1 MGDDAPL
8 LIHATAVAL
17 GPRAVLIRGASGA
30 GKSALGLQL
39 MAHGAELVADDRT
52 ELRAEGGRVIVR
64 APAAI
69 AGLIE
74 ARGMGILRAVPRGQ
88 AAVALVVDL
97 DRVAGDRMPQVRK
110 TSLLGI
116 DLPLFH
122 SINGPHF
129 AAAILQYL
137 RCDQGEAT

>member
-1 MGDDAPL
+1 MGNDTPL
-8 LIHATAVAL
+8 LVHATTVAV
-17 GPRAVLIRGASGA
+17 GPRAVLILGASGS

-39 MAHGAELVADDRT
+39 MAHGADLVADDRT
-52 ELRAEGGRVIVR
+52 ELRAEGGRVIAR
-64 APAAI
+64 APDAI

-88 AAVALVVDL
+88 AEVTLVVDL
-97 DRVAGDRMPQVRK
+97 DRVAGDRMPQALK

-122 SINGPHF
+122 SVNGPHF

-137 RCDQGEAT
+137 RCDQGGVT

>member
-8 LIHATAVAL
+8 LIHATTVAV
-17 GPRAVLIRGASGA
+17 GPRAVLILGASGS

-52 ELRAEGGRVIVR
+52 ELRAEGGRVIAR

-74 ARGMGILRAVPRGQ
+74 ARGMGILRAEPRGQ

-97 DRVAGDRMPQVRK
+97 DRVEGDRMPQVRK
-110 TSLLGI
+110 TPLLGI

-122 SINGPHF
+122 RINGPHF
-129 AAAILQYL
+129 PAAILQYL